1 MIESEHEATGLF
13 LVLKDVRVLIETI
26 WLSASK
32 QGLVIFINPSMDH
45 FIYTYCTVMDIL
57 TEWHLHVLVL
67 CFFKAK

>member
-32 QGLVIFINPSMDH
+32 QGLVIFIN
-45 FIYTYCTVMDIL
+45 IVYTQTVQ
-57 TEWHLHVLVL
+57 
-67 CFFKAK
+67 

>member
-32 QGLVIFINPSMDH
+32 QGLVIFIN
-45 FIYTYCTVMDIL
+45 IVYTHTVQ
-57 TEWHLHVLVL
+57 
-67 CFFKAK
+67 

>member
-13 LVLKDVRVLIETI
+13 LVLKD
-26 WLSASK
+26 SASK

-67 CFFKAK
+67 YFLKAK